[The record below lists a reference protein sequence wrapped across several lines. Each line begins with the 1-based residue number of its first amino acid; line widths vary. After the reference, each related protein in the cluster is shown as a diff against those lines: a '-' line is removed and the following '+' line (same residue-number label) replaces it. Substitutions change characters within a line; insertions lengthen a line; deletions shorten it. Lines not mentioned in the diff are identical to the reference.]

1 MTSELRD
8 SISSHIWWRQLRFS
22 EILFAVT
29 LFQRIA
35 ETVRLHGSY
44 SQFTEII
51 NYARISHQFLYSNTA
66 FNSNVWRLKLQA
78 TDLKKKSLFIIHFP

>member
-1 MTSELRD
+1 VFTSCGDNCSSPKYCLR
-8 SISSHIWWRQLRFS
+8 SRCFS
-22 EILFAVT
+22 
-29 LFQRIA
+29 RIA

-66 FNSNVWRLKLQA
+66 FNGNVWRLKLQA
-78 TDLKKKSLFIIHFP
+78 TELKKKSLFIIHIS